1 MRMPRA
7 KSAGRLAMRFKL
19 ASRPLSYHNTVMK
32 NKKALALAAAAAKY
46 RDSLTHDSKSY
57 GALINQDY
65 EDLMSIAQMIE
76 SDEPKERVARAMWR
90 LDTLVRDVIPDS
102 VYNTYSK

>member
-7 KSAGRLAMRFKL
+7 KSAGRLAMQFKL

-32 NKKALALAAAAAKY
+32 NKKAIALRDAAIKY
-46 RDSLTHDSKSY
+46 RRSMLEFTES
-57 GALINQDY
+57 AVVAQQDY
-65 EDLMSIAQMIE
+65 DDLISIAQMIE
-76 SDEPKERVARAMWR
+76 NNESKESIAQAMWK

-102 VYNTYSK
+102 VYNIYNR